1 MMRPSIQRSPA
12 GRRRRGL
19 TLVEILIAIIMLTVG
34 VMGLLGSTA
43 AVAKQMG
50 GGVRQTVA
58 ATIAQA
64 RIDSLTSLSCA
75 SLTLAGV
82 ASGTSTKRGIAE
94 KWTVTDGKNVK
105 NIAVEITIPRRA
117 TKLLYTTVIPC
128 RDGT

>member
-1 MMRPSIQRSPA
+1 MMRPIKQRS
-12 GRRRRGL
+12 GRPRRGI

-58 ATIAQA
+58 ATVAQA

-75 SLTLAGV
+75 SLAVAGV
-82 ASGTSTKRGIAE
+82 ASGTSTSRGISE
-94 KWTVTDGKNVK
+94 KWLVTDGKNIK
-105 NIAVEITIPRRA
+105 TIAVEITIPRRT

-128 RDGT
+128 RDGA